1 MENQRLKMFHDEVLL
16 EATIDELQERMES
29 GEVTSKELVLLY
41 MERIGQMDRL
51 GSAINSVL
59 EINPDALHIAAALDG
74 ERKKKGP
81 RGALHGIPVLLKDN
95 IDTGDKMH
103 TSAGSLALKD
113 HCAQKD
119 SFVAAY
125 LRKAGAV
132 ILGKTNMTEWA
143 NFMTEGMPSGY
154 SSRGGQTLN
163 PYGPGKFDVGGSSAG
178 SGAAVAA
185 NFAAA
190 AIGTETSGS
199 ILSPASQNSLVGIK
213 PTVGLVSRTG
223 IIPIAHSQDTAGP
236 MARTVKDAAILLSV
250 LAVSDGN
257 DPITLTNLDLHN
269 RDFTEYL
276 DQDGLKGARIGIA
289 RETYFEYLSPE
300 KLSVMNEAVA
310 QLKEL
315 GAEVVEEVVIPSTKA
330 EWSYEVL
337 TYEFKADL
345 NAYLRTVAPHLN
357 IRSLAD
363 VIDFNEENSEKT
375 LKYGQTILKESEE
388 TSGNLTEKAYISSLE
403 KDIYLS
409 TEQGIDHVMKEH
421 NLDAI
426 VFPNNFGAGIPAK
439 AGYPSITVPAG
450 YTPEGEPV
458 GITFIGLAYSE
469 PTLVKLAY
477 AYEQATKKRKAPE
490 LGGLS

>member
-1 MENQRLKMFHDEVLL
+1 MENLRLKMFHDEVLL
-16 EATIDELQERMES
+16 EATIDELQEKMES
-29 GEVTSKELVLLY
+29 GEVTSRELVLLY
-41 MERIGQMDRL
+41 MERIGQQDSQ
-51 GSAINSVL
+51 GAAINSVL
-59 EINPDALHIAAALDG
+59 ELNPEALHIAAALDA
-74 ERKKKGP
+74 ERKKAGP
-81 RGALHGIPVLLKDN
+81 RSALHGIPILLKDN

-103 TSAGSLALKD
+103 TSAGSLALKN

-119 SFVAAY
+119 SFVAAQ
-125 LRKAGAV
+125 LREAGAV

-213 PTVGLVSRTG
+213 PTVGLISRTG

-236 MARTVKDAAILLSV
+236 MARSVRDAAILLSV
-250 LAVSDGN
+250 LAVSDEN
-257 DPITLTNLDLHN
+257 DPITLTNQDLQGK
-269 RDFTEYL
+269 DFTEYL
-276 DQDGLKGARIGIA
+276 DHDGLKGARIGIA
-289 RETYFEYLSPE
+289 RETYFDYLSEE
-300 KLSVMNEAVA
+300 KLAVMNEAVD
-310 QLKEL
+310 QLKKL

-330 EWSYEVL
+330 QWSYDVL

-363 VIDFNEENSEKT
+363 VIEFNEKNSGKT
-375 LKYGQTILKESEE
+375 LKYGQTILTESEE

-409 TEQGIDHVMKEH
+409 TEQGIDHVMQEH
-421 NLDAI
+421 QLDAI

-458 GITFIGLAYSE
+458 GMTFTGLAYSE
-469 PTLVKLAY
+469 PTLIKLAY
-477 AYEQATKKRKAPE
+477 AYEQATKKRKAPV
-490 LGGLS
+490 LSGLS